1 MASDE
6 QSRRVTVPAERPWT
20 EIVGYSRAVR
30 RGTFVEVAG
39 TSATRADGTVVA
51 PGDAYEQA
59 RYILDEIVRALE
71 SVGAT
76 VSDVVRTRVFLTDID
91 QWQDAGRAH
100 GEVFGQ
106 VRPTST
112 FVEVSRLLL
121 PEHVVE
127 IEATAICAE

>member
-1 MASDE
+1 MASDG
-6 QSRRVTVPAERPWT
+6 QSGRVTVSAERPWT

-30 RGTFVEVAG
+30 RGGFVEVAG

-51 PGDAYEQA
+51 PGNPYEQA

-76 VSDVVRTRVFLTDID
+76 TSDVVRTRVYLTDID
-91 QWQDAGRAH
+91 QWQDVGRAH
-100 GEVFGQ
+100 GEVFGR

-121 PEHVVE
+121 PEHLVE